1 MPLLTYLFFPQVTL
15 QLTNYKNN
23 TLYSYILANKN
34 LLSYFCGQITAQLI
48 FFHYKFTD
56 FGRKNKENRDKSEG
70 QNYEKEKGVK
80 ARNSLI
86 RKQDVVKNAQ
96 VIIDRDTLLRKDEKK
111 VKL

>member
-1 MPLLTYLFFPQVTL
+1 MWADNSPTYFLSL
-15 QLTNYKNN
+15 Q
-23 TLYSYILANKN
+23 
-34 LLSYFCGQITAQLI
+34 
-48 FFHYKFTD
+48 FTD

-111 VKL
+111 VKP